1 MFQRIEA
8 PTAKT
13 LRDGRC
19 VTIRP
24 LAEGDGP
31 ALLAFGRALPVD
43 DWQYLEDDLQRPEI
57 ITRLVNAHRAEN
69 WRQLVAVAHGGE
81 IVGYA
86 AVRRLPGWSSHVGD
100 IQLIVGGAWRRS
112 GLGTA
117 LAEAIFGAAQEL
129 GVAKVIVE
137 VLDRQVGGL
146 AIFQRLGFH
155 IEGAFTNHAR
165 DRYGNHHDLVIL
177 AYHIEER

>member
-1 MFQRIEA
+1 MVQRIEA
-8 PTAKT
+8 PAAKT

-24 LAEGDGP
+24 IAEHDGP
-31 ALLAFGRALPVD
+31 AFLAFGRALPID

-57 ITRLVNAHRAEN
+57 VARLVNAHLAEN
-69 WRQLVAVAHGGE
+69 WRQFVAVNAGGE
-81 IVGYA
+81 IVGYS

-100 IQLIVGGAWRRS
+100 IQLLVSEPWRRI

-117 LAEAIFGAAQEL
+117 LAETIFEAARDL

-137 VLDRQVGGL
+137 VLERQQAGV
-146 AIFQRLGFH
+146 AIFERLGFSV
-155 IEGAFTNHAR
+155 EGVFTGHAR
-165 DRYGNHHDLVIL
+165 DRAGRHHNLLIL
-177 AYHIEER
+177 AYHIA

>member
-8 PTAKT
+8 PVAKT

-24 LAEGDGP
+24 LGEDDGGQ
-31 ALLAFGRALPVD
+31 LLAFGRSLPAD

-57 ITRLVNAHRAEN
+57 ITRLVNAHLAEN
-69 WRQLVAVAHGGE
+69 WRQMVAESSDGHIA
-81 IVGYA
+81 GYA
-86 AVRRLPGWSSHVGD
+86 AVRRLPGWSSHVGN
-100 IQLIVGGAWRRS
+100 IQLIVNDKYRRS

-117 LAEAIFGAAQEL
+117 MAESIFDAARDL

-137 VLDRQVGGL
+137 VMERQRAGV
-146 AIFQRLGFH
+146 AIFERLGFH
-155 IEGAFTNHAR
+155 VEGSFSDHAC
-165 DRYGNHHDLVIL
+165 DRMGRHHNLLVL
-177 AYHIEER
+177 AYHVL